1 MQRSDHDASES
12 RINLTPML
20 DVVFIMLIFFIVTA
34 TFVQEVGLDASQPTP
49 ATDRPIAADADIL
62 VRIGHNNRI
71 TIASRDID
79 VRRLRANLE
88 RLHAEKPEA
97 GVVIDA
103 HPESNNDT
111 FVRVM
116 DTSRVVGIAR
126 VRFAERT

>member
-1 MQRSDHDASES
+1 MHRADDNASES

-34 TFVQEVGLDASQPTP
+34 TFVQEVGLDTGQPSSAS
-49 ATDRPIAADADIL
+49 DRPVPPDADIL
-62 VRIGHNNRI
+62 VRIAHNNRI

-88 RLHAEKPEA
+88 RLHAEKPDA

-111 FVRVM
+111 LVRVM
-116 DTSRVVGIAR
+116 DTSRLVGIAR